1 MATINGTTG
10 NDTLTSG
17 NAADTLNGLGGDDL
31 LNGGGGNDRLFGGD
45 GTDTLIGGNGNDS
58 LDGGAGIDTAD
69 YSASGSAVTVN
80 LVTGSGSGGDAAG
93 DTLTGVENVIGSGQ
107 NDSLTGDAGANALS
121 GGAGNDTLIGGAGAD
136 TLSGGAGTDR
146 VDYAGSTAGVTV
158 NLVAG
163 LGAGGDA
170 AGDVLSGIEDLV
182 GSGLADSLTGDAA
195 ANQIFGGSG
204 ADSLI
209 GGTGND
215 SLYGGNDNDVL
226 NGGAGSD
233 RVEGGSGVDTA
244 DYGTSVAGVAVNLQ
258 NGSASGGDAAGD
270 TLTGVENLTGTRFAD
285 TLTGD
290 GNANVLTGASGNDVL
305 NAGNGS
311 DTLAGGAGADTL
323 YGGEGMDF
331 LDYSASGAGV
341 SINLATGAA
350 SGGDATGDVLAG
362 ADGIFGSAFND
373 TLTGFDNQGLVGDVY
388 WNEIYGA
395 AGNDSISLGD
405 GEDFGYGGADNDT
418 VLGGGGND
426 VVEGGDGNDS
436 LFGGTGND
444 TVAGDAGNDVLDGG
458 DGNDKASGGT
468 GNDSVTG
475 GAGNDSLD
483 GGDGADSLFGGADA
497 DTLSGG
503 VGDDVLD
510 GGDGNDQTFGGTGND
525 ALTGGAGNDSLDGG
539 DGADTLSGGLGGDVL
554 YGAAG
559 SDTVD
564 AGDGADSL
572 FGGVDGDWLSG
583 GLGNDTLYGGSGN
596 DYLTGGDGAD
606 LLVGGDGS
614 DTVIG
619 RAGDIIDGEESD
631 GDTDVLDLSG
641 AGNFRVR
648 RDPLNPENGRVD
660 FYTDAGVFLGSLT
673 YTNIE
678 TVIACFT
685 PGTMIDTHS
694 GPRAVETLAA
704 GDTVLTRDRGYQTLR
719 WVGRK
724 TLEPA
729 DLRRN
734 MALQPI
740 LIRRGAL
747 GPDSPQRDTMV
758 SRQHRVL
765 VQDGRCELLFGEP
778 EVFVRALHLLDLPDV
793 LAAVLPTVTY
803 LHLMFDRHEVIRAD
817 GTWSE
822 SFQPGPRSLGG
833 LDDDQQ
839 AEVVAVFPTLDQPV
853 TDTTYAAA
861 RLTLKAH
868 EARVL
873 LAHSRRT
880 TVPRPV
886 PRRLARAG

>member
-58 LDGGAGIDTAD
+58 LDGGAGIDTAE

-107 NDSLTGDAGANALS
+107 NDSLTGDAGGNALS

-204 ADSLI
+204 ADTLI

-290 GNANVLTGASGNDVL
+290 GGANVLTGASGNDVL

-458 DGNDKASGGT
+458 DGND
-468 GNDSVTG
+468 
-475 GAGNDSLD
+475 
-483 GGDGADSLFGGADA
+483 
-497 DTLSGG
+497 
-503 VGDDVLD
+503 
-510 GGDGNDQTFGGTGND
+510 QTFGGTGND
-525 ALTGGAGNDSLDGG
+525 SVTGGAGNDSLDGG

-619 RAGDIIDGEESD
+619 RAGDVIDGEESD

-704 GDTVLTRDRGYQTLR
+704 GDRVLTRDHGYQTLR

-747 GPDSPQRDTMV
+747 GPNSPQRDTMV

-817 GTWSE
+817 GIWSE

-839 AEVVAVFPTLDQPV
+839 AEVFAVFPTLDQPV
-853 TDTTYAAA
+853 TATTYAAA

-873 LAHSRRT
+873 LAQSRRT